1 MVSRIK
7 LYVFRHI
14 ICHPVTVN
22 PPKNRRNR
30 KICNQELIYVSER
43 FNYICAVNRNR
54 AISYQLLVKNAFS
67 DACFKFIG
75 VRKT

>member
-7 LYVFRHI
+7 LYVFGHI

-30 KICNQELIYVSER
+30 KISNQELIYVSER
-43 FNYICAVNRNR
+43 FNYICAVNWNG
-54 AISYQLLVKNAFS
+54 AISYQLLVKNALTGT
-67 DACFKFIG
+67 CFKFIG